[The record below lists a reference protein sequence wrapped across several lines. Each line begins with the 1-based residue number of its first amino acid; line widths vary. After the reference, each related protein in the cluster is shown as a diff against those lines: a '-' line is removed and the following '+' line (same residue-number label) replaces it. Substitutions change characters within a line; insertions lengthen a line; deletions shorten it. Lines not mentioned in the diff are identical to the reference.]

1 MKVRTKGVTTCVY
14 DKFHNLIEEFSTI
27 NNATKYA
34 GLSTT
39 TVSKYITKRPFE
51 TIAITLKL
59 RKSN

>member
-14 DKFHNLIEEFSTI
+14 DKLHNLIEEFSTI

-39 TVSKYITKRPFE
+39 TVSKYITKK
-51 TIAITLKL
+51 TLWNDSYYFKI
-59 RKSN
+59 KKK

>member
-39 TVSKYITKRPFE
+39 TVSKYITKK
-51 TIAITLKL
+51 TLWNDSYYFKI
-59 RKSN
+59 KKK